1 MILVVVEHEGG
12 TLDRLSSEA
21 LTLGRA
27 LAEASGEPLQAVVW
41 GTGAAVTAGPL
52 GAAGVAAVHEIADPR
67 LADYAPEALGRALA
81 QLIERESPAV
91 VIGTGSERGAEIL
104 AHAAARLG
112 LAAGRQLSPRSAPA
126 NRGRSPASVGA
137 AACSRRLGSTVR
149 SAC

>member
-41 GTGAAVTAGPL
+41 GAGAGVTAGPL

-91 VIGTGSERGAEIL
+91 GDRDRER
-104 AHAAARLG
+104 
-112 LAAGRQLSPRSAPA
+112 AGRGDPGTRRGSPRPRRWPPTSPRSAPA
-126 NRGRSPASVGA
+126 NRGRSPASGGA
-137 AACSRRLGSTVR
+137 GACSRRLGSTVR